1 MELVGEDVATLLLD
15 DIIAN
20 LELALIS
27 TTKYFFVDIDMFN
40 LELLEEVGRLDLI
53 SLNLESMICFLTLS
67 TTIKN
72 PT

>member
-40 LELLEEVGRLDLI
+40 LELIEEVGRLDLI